1 MSISDAVGAGELQG
15 AYDSLAR
22 EYELGECHHTF
33 GGRAFSFLSVL
44 DSYALLD
51 RISPEEFQRDEKM
64 PYWAE
69 IWPAS
74 LALSEFLVEKV
85 PLRGS
90 RAVEIGAGVG
100 PVSVVAA
107 AAGASVLATDY
118 CEEALRFI
126 SYNAL
131 KNAVRVEVA
140 LLDWREIAVDEQFD
154 LLLAADVLYERG
166 NLLPVINAIDT
177 LLKPG
182 GVAYIADPRR
192 RLAEQF
198 LELAHENDFR
208 VGSFP
213 REYAGGKHPVGV
225 TIYRI
230 SR

>member
-1 MSISDAVGAGELQG
+1 MPYPEAIGAGELQK
-15 AYDSLAR
+15 AYDMLAR

-51 RISPEEFQRDEKM
+51 RIAPEEFQRDEKM

-74 LALSEFLVEKV
+74 LALCEFLVERV
-85 PLRGS
+85 PLRQQ
-90 RAVEIGAGVG
+90 RVVEIGAGVG

-107 AAGASVLATDY
+107 AGGASVLATDY
-118 CEEALRFI
+118 CDEALRFI

-131 KNAVRVEVA
+131 KNAVRLEVA
-140 LLDWREIAVDEQFD
+140 PLDWRQIELEEQFD
-154 LLLAADVLYERG
+154 LLLAADVLYERV

-182 GVAYIADPRR
+182 GSAYIADPRR

-198 LELAHENDFR
+198 LSLAHENDFR
-208 VGSFP
+208 VDSYPKEF
-213 REYAGGKHPVGV
+213 AGGKHPVGV